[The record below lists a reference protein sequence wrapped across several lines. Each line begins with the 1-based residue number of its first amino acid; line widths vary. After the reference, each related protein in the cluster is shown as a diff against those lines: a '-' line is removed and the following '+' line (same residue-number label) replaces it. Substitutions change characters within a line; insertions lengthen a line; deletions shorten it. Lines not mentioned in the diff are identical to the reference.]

1 MYCRDE
7 VEQEDYQEK
16 VVFQL
21 AEQEEEDELDRIKE
35 ESRRRRQAILEKY
48 KVKNSQKE
56 QVTQSG
62 DVGNFF
68 DLRFIDILFD
78 SVLLYLLFKA
88 WPVLYLYV
96 NDKSLVGLFPFFVF
110 LLLNLTV
117 VKHLQVYR
125 LHIHEYKL

>member
-1 MYCRDE
+1 MFLFFSFLVYCRDE
-7 VEQEDYQEK
+7 VEQEDYEEK

-48 KVKNSQKE
+48 KIKHTQKE

-68 DLRFIDILFD
+68 DLRCLDI
-78 SVLLYLLFKA
+78 
-88 WPVLYLYV
+88 
-96 NDKSLVGLFPFFVF
+96 
-110 LLLNLTV
+110 
-117 VKHLQVYR
+117 
-125 LHIHEYKL
+125 

>member
-21 AEQEEEDELDRIKE
+21 AEQDEEDELDRIKE

-48 KVKNSQKE
+48 KIKNSPKE

-68 DLRFIDILFD
+68 DLRFLDILFD
-78 SVLLYLLFKA
+78 SVLPYLIFKT
-88 WPVLYLYV
+88 WPILYV
-96 NDKSLVGLFPFFVF
+96 YMIYKSLVGLFLFFIL
-110 LLLNLTV
+110 LLLNSTV
-117 VKHLQVYR
+117 VKHLQVYH
-125 LHIHEYKL
+125 LYIHEYML